1 MSLSKLNPFSSLFGR
16 LFIWFWLTLVIIFA
30 TSFILGKEIQSER
43 QLTVVPERH
52 KDEIARIVQLLESSA
67 QPSVRKLSNTEIKKR
82 LRQISSR
89 HNSLALLIDKSNDE
103 IIYGFKRPKRVPIDR
118 FKRLKDESSAYG
130 FKIGD
135 FVFFGPA
142 STTINDRS
150 YALFVGKPLTPG
162 LMRRLYRRNPA
173 LMIPFAILISGA
185 LCFWLSW
192 TLVKP
197 LRQLQA
203 STRQMAAGDLTAS
216 VGSAAERSDEIGK
229 LSRDFNYMSSQVSA
243 LVEGQK
249 RLLGDIS
256 HELRS
261 PLARLL
267 LAIGIAQQSK
277 EGEQQVGNEHLARIE
292 KEAHLIEKMIGDV
305 LKLSRAQS
313 ASALINKQ
321 DIELSQLIQDCTDN
335 AQFEANA
342 TGKNVTFDKFQPINL
357 SADPT
362 LLSSAVENLVRNAI
376 KYAESSI
383 KVTLS
388 HVDDGVKIAV
398 TDDGPGI
405 AETELSAIF
414 KPFYRLSESRA
425 RESGGVGLG
434 LAITQHAVAAHKG
447 KIEAKNN
454 VDSTGL
460 TVTITLP
467 ASSLE

>member
-1 MSLSKLNPFSSLFGR
+1 MTFSKLNPFNSLFGR

-30 TSFILGKEIQSER
+30 ASFFLGREVQSER

-52 KDEIARIVQLLESSA
+52 KNDITKIVRLLESSA
-67 QPSVRKLSNTEIKKR
+67 QASPQNLSNNEIKKR
-82 LRQISSR
+82 LRKIGSR
-89 HNSLALLIDKSNDE
+89 HNSPSLLIDKSNSA
-103 IIYGFKRPKRVPIDR
+103 IIYGFRRSRRIPEDR
-118 FKRLKDESSAYG
+118 FLELKDESSAYG

-135 FVFFGPA
+135 LVFFGP
-142 STTINDRS
+142 TTTTLNSRS
-150 YALFVGKPLTPG
+150 YALFVGKPLTPS

-173 LMIPFAILISGA
+173 LMIPFAILISGL

-203 STRQMAAGDLTAS
+203 STRKMAAGDLSVS
-216 VGSAAERSDEIGK
+216 VGSAAERADEIGK
-229 LSRDFNYMSSQVSA
+229 LSRDFNYMSSQVNA

-261 PLARLL
+261 PLARLQ

-277 EGEQQVGNEHLARIE
+277 ENTLETGDEHLARIE
-292 KEAHLIEKMIGDV
+292 KEAHLIEQMISDV

-321 DIELSQLIQDCTDN
+321 DVDLLPLIQRCADD
-335 AQFEANA
+335 AKFEANA
-342 TGKNVTFDKFQPINL
+342 TGKKVMFDDTQSITLK
-357 SADPT
+357 ADPT
-362 LLSSAVENLVRNAI
+362 MLSSAVENLVRNAI
-376 KYAESSI
+376 KYAQSE
-383 KVTLS
+383 VHMTLS
-388 HVDDGVKIAV
+388 QIDGNIEISVI
-398 TDDGPGI
+398 DDGPGI
-405 AETELSAIF
+405 AEAELSAIF

-434 LAITQHAVAAHKG
+434 LAIAQQVILAHDG
-447 KIEAKNN
+447 HIDAKNN
-454 VDSTGL
+454 VDTTGL
-460 TVTITLP
+460 TVTIKLP
-467 ASSLE
+467 TSFNA